1 MFSRRT
7 KDLVGIDVGSS
18 SIKIAQLREQK
29 GGFQLLSL
37 GLLPISADAIVDNS
51 IMDSGAIVSAIRNLA
66 ESHKVKTKNVATS
79 VSGHSVII
87 RKIQLPIM
95 TEEEME
101 ASIQWEAEQY
111 IPFEVSE
118 VNIDFQILG
127 PDSKDPSQMNVVLVA
142 AKKDFVND
150 YVAVF
155 QEAGFNPIVMD
166 VDCFA
171 VENAY
176 EANYDAGEEDIIAL
190 INMGAS
196 AMNVNVLKEGVSVFT
211 RVIQVGGN
219 MFNEELQKRL
229 GLSGEDA
236 EQVKLGAEL
245 EDVDP
250 EAVLDVIE
258 DAKANLIQEIQRSLD
273 FYSATSAD
281 ERVQK
286 VYITGGVSRT
296 ATMQESLRER
306 LEVPVELLDPFRMLN
321 ASEKDF
327 DPEYLEAVAP
337 LFSVAVGL
345 GMRRLGD
352 LPQRMAASLG
362 PATHHE
368 SIDPGPDRTGCVE
381 PVHAIDHPRPGLL
394 HDVFSRVAIAG
405 AQAQGEPQHARCDPI
420 VQRPEVRFRATL
432 CKPREQRLGAFAHR
446 LTATKS
452 GTITMMLDVGSPGST
467 TDAAPIAAASV
478 RPMSAFVRY
487 G

>member
-1 MFSRRT
+1 MLLRRT
-7 KDLVGIDVGSS
+7 KDIIGIDVGSS
-18 SIKIAQLREQK
+18 SIKLAHLREQK
-29 GGFQLLSL
+29 DGYHLLAL
-37 GLLPISADAIVDNS
+37 GLLPISPDAIVDNS
-51 IMDSGAIVSAIRNLA
+51 IMDSEAIVAAIRNLV

-111 IPFEVSE
+111 IPFEISE
-118 VNIDFQILG
+118 VNLDFQILG

-155 QEAGFNPIVMD
+155 QEAGFTPTVMD

-176 EANYDAGEEDIIAL
+176 EANYDVGDEDIIAL

-211 RVIQVGGN
+211 RDIQVGGN

-229 GLSGEDA
+229 GLSGGDA
-236 EQVKLGAEL
+236 EQVKLGADL
-245 EDVDP
+245 DDVDLNVVS
-250 EAVLDVIE
+250 EVIE

-273 FYSATSAD
+273 FYSATSSD

-296 ATMQESLRER
+296 STMQESLTER
-306 LEVPVELLDPFRMLN
+306 LGVPVELLDPFRMLTT
-321 ASEKDF
+321 SEKDF

-337 LFSVAVGL
+337 MFSVAIGL

-352 LPQRMAASLG
+352 
-362 PATHHE
+362 
-368 SIDPGPDRTGCVE
+368 
-381 PVHAIDHPRPGLL
+381 
-394 HDVFSRVAIAG
+394 
-405 AQAQGEPQHARCDPI
+405 
-420 VQRPEVRFRATL
+420 
-432 CKPREQRLGAFAHR
+432 K
-446 LTATKS
+446 
-452 GTITMMLDVGSPGST
+452 
-467 TDAAPIAAASV
+467 
-478 RPMSAFVRY
+478 
-487 G
+487 